1 MDILNSVLEEELKRL
16 RKLEKMYKNKIS
28 DYSRGS
34 LIRKKIGNGIYYYL
48 NYRENGKGVFKYIGK
63 LNEKKLQELK
73 NEISERRKFEKLL
86 RNVMKDI
93 RKLEKIVNAKQ
104 R

>member
-1 MDILNSVLEEELKRL
+1 MEILNSVLNEELNRL
-16 RKLEKMYKNKIS
+16 RKLEKMYIKKIS
-28 DYSRGS
+28 DYLKGS
-34 LIRKKIGNGIYYYL
+34 LIRKKIGNGVYYYL

-63 LNEKKLQELK
+63 LDEKRLQELK

-93 RKLEKIVNAKQ
+93 RKLEKIVNAK
-104 R
+104 